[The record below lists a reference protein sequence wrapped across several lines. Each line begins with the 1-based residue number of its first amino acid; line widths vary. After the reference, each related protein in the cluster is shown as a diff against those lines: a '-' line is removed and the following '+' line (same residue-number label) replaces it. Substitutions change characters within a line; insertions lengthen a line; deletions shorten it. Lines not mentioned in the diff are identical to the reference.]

1 MILTYRQLHE
11 MAAEL
16 EALRKLVEPARQ
28 VVDNIVDPEEH
39 IWDLDEALK
48 ELERV
53 IGIR

>member
-1 MILTYRQLHE
+1 MSVTFQQYKDMMVEVEQ
-11 MAAEL
+11 
-16 EALRKLVEPARQ
+16 LRKLVEPARQ

-48 ELERV
+48 ELELV